1 MMNKAK
7 TFKLGVVSSTQ
18 SVNRRSKLTHVDLN
32 SSLFLVVVPPGKDNE
47 NISSIPTRHSLILGI
62 RKGGRSS
69 RGRYHQP
76 KQKARVWLCE

>member
-18 SVNRRSKLTHVDLN
+18 SVNWRSKLTHVDLN

-47 NISSIPTRHSLILGI
+47 NKI
-62 RKGGRSS
+62 GRA
-69 RGRYHQP
+69 H
-76 KQKARVWLCE
+76 V

>member
-18 SVNRRSKLTHVDLN
+18 SINWRSKLTHSDLN

-47 NISSIPTRHSLILGI
+47 NIINTHETQSDSGD
-62 RKGGRSS
+62 
-69 RGRYHQP
+69 
-76 KQKARVWLCE
+76 